1 MLNCDVVWC
10 DVELEKLWYVKGE
23 AEQDDWNDISEY
35 PAPVPR
41 GPDGVVVLYW
51 LGDGQVPLQGQ
62 HQGHQG
68 RTAQVGVL
76 DGVQDTGV
84 GPHGEVCLVQKGR
97 EELLPEK
104 KKEVIDKIV
113 YETCVFV

>member
-1 MLNCDVVWC
+1 M
-10 DVELEKLWYVKGE
+10 KGE

-41 GPDGVVVLYW
+41 GPDGVVVLYR
-51 LGDGQVPLQGQ
+51 LGDGQVPLQSQ

-84 GPHGEVCLVQKGR
+84 GPHGEVSLVQKGR
-97 EELLPEK
+97 AELFPGKTKRANRFDL
-104 KKEVIDKIV
+104 I
-113 YETCVFV
+113 